1 MQFVESPG
9 DNLLL
14 LASCSAPFSRAL
26 GRQPKHTRVEGADN
40 VMQSSG
46 FQVLTDFRGGTLP
59 STWFSKPFQ
68 FGSVSR
74 DDDSLTLMFCF
85 QAQNKRVSLA
95 KTLAGFE
102 SAAYAGACNIVTGIE
117 LSAPLSPMEFL
128 VWTPTTG
135 AAVRGL
141 PLGME

>member
-1 MQFVESPG
+1 VQEICG
-9 DNLLL
+9 
-14 LASCSAPFSRAL
+14 
-26 GRQPKHTRVEGADN
+26 EGN
-40 VMQSSG
+40 
-46 FQVLTDFRGGTLP
+46 
-59 STWFSKPFQ
+59 
-68 FGSVSR
+68 R
-74 DDDSLTLMFCF
+74 DGQDKCL
-85 QAQNKRVSLA
+85 SLA

-102 SAAYAGACNIVTGIE
+102 SAAYAGACNIVTGLE